1 MFQCSAKRP
10 RVNVEGPPP
19 VESDYGALSGN
30 LSIWTGEGG
39 TGEGMDKWGG
49 HIGGGGGHR
58 EGGPEI
64 FEGGTCPHMPPPFWR
79 PCQLQESTTDIP
91 LFTW

>member
-39 TGEGMDKWGG
+39 TGEGMDRLRGAL
-49 HIGGGGGHR
+49 R
-58 EGGPEI
+58 
-64 FEGGTCPHMPPPFWR
+64 FLRGTHMPPVP
-79 PCQLQESTTDIP
+79 PPSDAPASQAYIVCIP
-91 LFTW
+91 YPLMVMYFLVT

>member
-30 LSIWTGEGG
+30 LSIWTGEGVQARG
-39 TGEGMDKWGG
+39 WTD
-49 HIGGGGGHR
+49 
-58 EGGPEI
+58 
-64 FEGGTCPHMPPPFWR
+64 EGGTLGGAP
-79 PCQLQESTTDIP
+79 
-91 LFTW
+91 

>member
-19 VESDYGALSGN
+19 VESDYGALLGN

-39 TGEGMDKWGG
+39 TGEGGTGEGMDRWGG
-49 HIGGGGGHR
+49 GT
-58 EGGPEI
+58 EI
-64 FEGGTCPHMPPPFWR
+64 FEGGTCPHVPPPSDAPGLAWAG
-79 PCQLQESTTDIP
+79 
-91 LFTW
+91 

>member
-39 TGEGMDKWGG
+39 TGEGGTGEGMDR
-49 HIGGGGGHR
+49 GGGAPRFLRGAR
-58 EGGPEI
+58 A
-64 FEGGTCPHMPPPFWR
+64 PPF
-79 PCQLQESTTDIP
+79 
-91 LFTW
+91 

>member
-19 VESDYGALSGN
+19 VECDYGALSGN

-39 TGEGMDKWGG
+39 TD
-49 HIGGGGGHR
+49 
-58 EGGPEI
+58 
-64 FEGGTCPHMPPPFWR
+64 EGGTCPPLLTP
-79 PCQLQESTTDIP
+79 LLTQETYLYSYQWFILIHTNTRIIANM
-91 LFTW
+91 TIC

>member
-39 TGEGMDKWGG
+39 TGEGMN
-49 HIGGGGGHR
+49 R
-58 EGGPEI
+58 
-64 FEGGTCPHMPPPFWR
+64 
-79 PCQLQESTTDIP
+79 
-91 LFTW
+91 

>member
-10 RVNVEGPPP
+10 RVNVEGPP

-39 TGEGMDKWGG
+39 TGEGMD
-49 HIGGGGGHR
+49 R
-58 EGGPEI
+58 
-64 FEGGTCPHMPPPFWR
+64 
-79 PCQLQESTTDIP
+79 
-91 LFTW
+91 

>member
-39 TGEGMDKWGG
+39 TGEGMDRRGG
-49 HIGGGGGHR
+49 HIGGGGTVRGA
-58 EGGPEI
+58 PI
-64 FEGGTCPHMPPPFWR
+64 FLRGARAPLCPPPSDAPDAHPETGAR
-79 PCQLQESTTDIP
+79 AATG
-91 LFTW
+91 